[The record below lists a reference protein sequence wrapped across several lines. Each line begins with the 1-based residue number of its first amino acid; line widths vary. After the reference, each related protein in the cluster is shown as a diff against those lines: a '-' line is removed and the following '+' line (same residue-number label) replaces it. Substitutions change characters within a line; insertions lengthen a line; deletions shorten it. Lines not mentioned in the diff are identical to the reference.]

1 LPENG
6 ISGRSKKG
14 SYREWAYPAGTK
26 TRQYFKTRDQKN
38 IIISGFFYAPLIFLE
53 FFKNGQTR
61 LKNICTSINYARLE
75 NRFYFGTKKGCLR
88 ALQSWNI
95 QDPKSATKIQKSQKS
110 PSSLL
115 SSNQSIM
122 LRTLFHIFTVTL
134 LYKSHKQSTDT
145 VP

>member
-14 SYREWAYPAGTK
+14 SCREWAYPAGTK

-115 SSNQSIM
+115 SSIKV
-122 LRTLFHIFTVTL
+122 LCCEHYFIFL
-134 LYKSHKQSTDT
+134 LLHFYTSHKQSTDT